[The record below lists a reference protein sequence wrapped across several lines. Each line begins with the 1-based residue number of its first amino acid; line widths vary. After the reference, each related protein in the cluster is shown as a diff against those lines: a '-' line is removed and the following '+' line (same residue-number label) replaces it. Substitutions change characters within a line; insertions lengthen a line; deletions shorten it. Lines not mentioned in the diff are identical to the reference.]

1 MQLHRLVHIGK
12 WTKFFAKLLL
22 KSNNLRGSGSDRI
35 SALPLPLKKDR
46 FHRFRFRFHS
56 PAFNLQRNVLNIS
69 AISLIML
76 KQMFGQS
83 KKTPGTAG
91 EGDKILAFYVST
103 DDSRKLFMT
112 ADVLHLKF

>member
-1 MQLHRLVHIGK
+1 
-12 WTKFFAKLLL
+12 
-22 KSNNLRGSGSDRI
+22 
-35 SALPLPLKKDR
+35 
-46 FHRFRFRFHS
+46 
-56 PAFNLQRNVLNIS
+56 
-69 AISLIML
+69 ML
-76 KQMFGQS
+76 KHMFGQS